1 MVVSGTNSGAFCK
14 DFGSVVLSELTD
26 RISVNYTLTLPDGSS
41 NSFSEHYSPNDK
53 GVVRIND
60 LGELAFVFFEPLPM
74 VLSGPQSVNQTL
86 LIEASV
92 YDPFGNFIG
101 QFSQKFFY
109 ANCRTNL
116 RSPHSFL
123 GFLSRHHRRTIS
135 TDQAHFIGFI
145 QNGQQLGVGVSYR
158 KNDTQQW
165 TEFLLDTSDN
175 GQIYYHNLDV
185 LSVSQYL
192 QANTGE
198 FVSAEDIFYYIIYLK
213 ANGEVQD
220 AMQVDV
226 DRTPYPYATHMVY
239 YNGFGIPD
247 SLRFTGRDFRSSDFD
262 ASYVNVQHNFL
273 KINTKYRIF
282 HDVNTGYI
290 NGGMRDCFED
300 LVNSDAPVYLYNNWV
315 LGDRITITEVNF
327 DDSTP
332 RTEPINA
339 RIKYRL
345 SAECQHSIDRDMTVD
360 YRIFDHTFGEEF
372 E

>member
-26 RISVNYTLTLPDGSS
+26 SISVVYSLILPDGSS
-41 NSFSEHYSPNDK
+41 SSFSENYSPNEN
-53 GVVRIND
+53 GIVRIKD
-60 LGELAFVFFEPLPM
+60 LGELAFTFFDPLPM
-74 VLSGPQSVNQTL
+74 VLSGPQTIDYTL
-86 LIEASV
+86 LINASV
-92 YDPFGNFIG
+92 YDSLGTFLG

-123 GFLSRHHRRTIS
+123 GFLSRHHRRSIS
-135 TDQAHFIGFI
+135 ADQAHFIGFI

-158 KNDTQQW
+158 KDKAQQW
-165 TEFLLDTSDN
+165 SEFLMDTDDN
-175 GQIYYHNLDV
+175 GKIFYQNLDV
-185 LSVSQYL
+185 ITVAQLL
-192 QANTGE
+192 QSKMGPII
-198 FVSAEDIFYYIIYLK
+198 SADDIFYYIVYLK

-247 SLRFTGRDFRSSDFD
+247 SLRFTGKDHRTSEID
-262 ASYVNVQHNFL
+262 AAYVNVQHNFL
-273 KINTKYRIF
+273 KINTKYHIY
-282 HDVNTGYI
+282 HDVNTGFI
-290 NGGMRDCFED
+290 NGAMRDCFED
-300 LVNSDAPVYLYNNWV
+300 LVNCDAPVYLYNNWT

-345 SAECQHSIDRDMTVD
+345 SSEYQHAIDRDMTVD